1 MIHGTKDMGIKYAG
15 EGSKQDRLKI
25 QGSNDSN

>member
-1 MIHGTKDMGIKYAG
+1 MIHATKNMGNKYDG

-25 QGSNDSN
+25 QGSTESN

>member
-1 MIHGTKDMGIKYAG
+1 MIHATKDMGIKYAG

-25 QGSNDSN
+25 QALIDSN